1 MHVKRKEDYI
11 TRETLENPLEMVMKK
26 RDTVLE
32 LEIRGIR
39 KSQELLRQ
47 TETERQK
54 ITSEF
59 EKLHQFLVQKEQ
71 DFLAQLKEIDEA
83 ILKTQDENIN
93 TLLEERTL
101 LSNLL
106 KEMEKNQQKPEN
118 EFLEDVRT
126 ILRRHDNTKL
136 PMPTS
141 KFPDLD
147 KRIKIFTQKHLCLS
161 HCLQQFKENL
171 PSSVIE
177 IRDSMT
183 LDPETANAFLMVTED
198 HQNVK
203 NIGTKQDVSR
213 NPKRFSYFS
222 CVLGAQGF
230 NSGKHYWDTEVT
242 HGGYWGLGV
251 VKESVNRKQWFKLR
265 PEEGIWAIGLYQSQY
280 QALTSPC
287 TSIVLKENPKK
298 IRVILDYEEGLV
310 SFYNTETMS
319 HIFTFSATFTEKV
332 FPFFWLPSK
341 GSHITICPTKESCFP

>member
-1 MHVKRKEDYI
+1 MERI
-11 TRETLENPLEMVMKK
+11 ENPLEMVKKK

-32 LEIRGIR
+32 LEVKGVR
-39 KSQELLRQ
+39 KSQELLRR

-71 DFLAQLKEIDEA
+71 DFLAQLKEIDKA

-93 TLLEERTL
+93 RLLEERTL

-106 KEMEKNQQKPEN
+106 KEMEKNHQKPEN
-118 EFLEDVRT
+118 EFLEDVRM
-126 ILRRHDNTKL
+126 ILHRHDNTKP
-136 PMPTS
+136 PMPAP

-147 KRIKIFTQKHLCLS
+147 KRIKIFSEKHLYLR
-161 HCLQQFKENL
+161 HYLQQFKENL
-171 PSSVIE
+171 PSSLME
-177 IRDSMT
+177 ITDSMT

-198 HQNVK
+198 HQHVK
-203 NIGTKQDVSR
+203 NIGTKQDVPR

-222 CVLGAQGF
+222 CILGSQGF
-230 NSGKHYWDTEVT
+230 NSGKHCWDTEVT

-287 TSIVLKENPKK
+287 TSIALKEKPKK
-298 IRVILDYEEGLV
+298 IRVALDCEEGLV

-319 HIFTFSATFTEKV
+319 HIFTFSAAFTEKL

-341 GSHITICPTKESCFP
+341 GSSITLCPIRESCFPWTSLPL